1 MLYTAITRTKF
12 QFVILINEEL
22 KDEFICDQKNYDINE
37 NNTNDQK
44 ILNLNQ
50 IYEVL
55 KTFKCIQD
63 SKEMVKIKNAGYN
76 INDFYNCLFSDKM
89 TWLRIKIKRVWYYNK
104 DENKNRNKCI
114 LQKCGDF
121 EDILDEFKNLYSEVY

>member
-1 MLYTAITRTKF
+1 M
-12 QFVILINEEL
+12 
-22 KDEFICDQKNYDINE
+22 
-37 NNTNDQK
+37 
-44 ILNLNQ
+44 
-50 IYEVL
+50 